1 MKLKSKVAL
10 IPLVLQWTLNAS
22 LVVLAAILVVLLG
35 KETYLIFGFINDG
48 GHLNKLEL
56 LEALLIYFLYFEFIA
71 LIIKYFEAHYHFP
84 LRYFVYI
91 GITAIIRLIIVD
103 HETPMA
109 TLLYSGAIL
118 VLVITLYIAN
128 SKLLKRES

>member
-1 MKLKSKVAL
+1 MKLKNKVAL
-10 IPLVLQWTLNAS
+10 IPLILQWTLNAS

>member
-1 MKLKSKVAL
+1 M
-10 IPLVLQWTLNAS
+10 
-22 LVVLAAILVVLLG
+22 
-35 KETYLIFGFINDG
+35 
-48 GHLNKLEL
+48 
-56 LEALLIYFLYFEFIA
+56 
-71 LIIKYFEAHYHFP
+71 IIKYFEAHYHFP

-103 HETPMA
+103 PETPMA

>member
-10 IPLVLQWTLNAS
+10 IPLILQWTLNAS